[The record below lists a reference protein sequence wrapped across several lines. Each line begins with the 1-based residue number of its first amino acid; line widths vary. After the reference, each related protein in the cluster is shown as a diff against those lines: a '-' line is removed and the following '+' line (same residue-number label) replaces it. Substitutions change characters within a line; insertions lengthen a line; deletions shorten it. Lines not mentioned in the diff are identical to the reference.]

1 MYIIV
6 ILYKKNY
13 FAKYA
18 KIYVYKKIKHA
29 FICAINFRYKILR

>member
-6 ILYKKNY
+6 ILYKKNF

-18 KIYVYKKIKHA
+18 KIYKKIKHA
-29 FICAINFRYKILR
+29 FICAINFRYKIRR